1 MDFLHQRNYF
11 EHYNPELLDH
21 IMNRVIPYI
30 GQFERYSETLH
41 YKRIIEILFEDQ
53 FTEQDIYFTMG
64 VYLSSLK
71 EDIEEDMEI
80 IRGIF
85 RQFYERVDQI
95 LNIINVVFPITLP
108 NFDHLENVKN
118 TVIKEEL
125 DKLQIVSFSELKTDE
140 KECSICL
147 DTFEPDSK
155 IRLIDCKHV
164 FHSDCLDTWLLQ
176 HDYKCPHCREKIANY
191 KSDI

>member
-1 MDFLHQRNYF
+1 MDFLYQQNYF

-41 YKRIIEILFEDQ
+41 YKRIIEILFEEQ
-53 FTEQDIYFTMG
+53 FTEQDIYFTIG

-85 RQFYERVDQI
+85 RQFYQI
-95 LNIINVVFPITLP
+95 LNIINVVFP

-125 DKLQIVSFSELKTDE
+125 DKLQIVYFSELKTDE

-164 FHSDCLDTWLLQ
+164 FHSDCLDIWLLQ